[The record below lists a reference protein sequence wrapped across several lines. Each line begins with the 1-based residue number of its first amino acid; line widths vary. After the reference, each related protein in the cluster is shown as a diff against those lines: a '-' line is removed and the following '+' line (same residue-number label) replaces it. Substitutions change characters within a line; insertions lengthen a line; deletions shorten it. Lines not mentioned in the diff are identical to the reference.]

1 VPQLP
6 LREDRLYCGCRY
18 EEAFL
23 EAYLVRRR
31 WLGSNSLINTPNTLP
46 EDIRNMILLLLEE
59 QFGPDFHIHQLLN
72 AQDRLASIQN
82 GVANATITD
91 LQV

>member
-1 VPQLP
+1 MPALP

-23 EAYLVRRR
+23 EAYLVRRG

-46 EDIRNMILLLLEE
+46 EDIRNMILLLLED
-59 QFGPDFHIHQLLN
+59 QFGPDFYVHQLLN
-72 AQDRLASIQN
+72 A
-82 GVANATITD
+82 
-91 LQV
+91 